1 MGASRV
7 QATFLAVLLVILFAA
22 TAPAQSASLS
32 SDQGRTGPPG
42 ASGGPD
48 YRASTRSAAATA
60 PPPIIPTPR
69 PTILRPAHHSFGQV
83 AIMALAVAAVSAI
96 IWAIAELTRRGGRGK
111 GVPTYW

>member
-7 QATFLAVLLVILFAA
+7 QATFLAVWLVILFAP
-22 TAPAQSASLS
+22 TAPAQSASSS
-32 SDQGRTGPPG
+32 SDQGRIGPPG

-48 YRASTRSAAATA
+48 YRASTPPLITPTPTPIIPA
-60 PPPIIPTPR
+60 PPPT
-69 PTILRPAHHSFGQV
+69 TLRPAHHSFGQV

-96 IWAIAELTRRGGRGK
+96 IWAIAELTRRAGRGK